1 MGETAGSQNS
11 DIKFGWGWWAK
22 FGEWS
27 WGIEV
32 TFMAVLL
39 GYAWFKS
46 TKNGVNLTWQ
56 VLFLSVT
63 AINMS
68 PWLSPMKHVAVL
80 PEPWSHLI
88 HGFLVTI
95 GYVIP
100 PLILVW
106 MYARQRKEIKWYWA

>member
-46 TKNGVNLTWQ
+46 TKNGVNLT
-56 VLFLSVT
+56 
-63 AINMS
+63 
-68 PWLSPMKHVAVL
+68 
-80 PEPWSHLI
+80 
-88 HGFLVTI
+88 
-95 GYVIP
+95 
-100 PLILVW
+100 
-106 MYARQRKEIKWYWA
+106 